1 MAIYES
7 DENQVRTE
15 IELIKRDVSSLSMV
29 IEKLDVTIDKLT
41 DVSNGLNRMISV
53 HEQQITRQD
62 QADKE
67 LFQLIEMRRKEAS
80 ENYEVLHRKMSEQ
93 RDSLEADMK
102 ENFNSIMAQLKEL
115 KDSHNTHHQETLNR
129 VAELE
134 KWKWFVLGIAATAG
148 FILAQLPIFTNL
160 FS

>member
-7 DENQVRTE
+7 EEQQVRTE
-15 IELIKRDVSSLSMV
+15 IELIKKDVSSLSMV
-29 IEKLDVTIDKLT
+29 IEKLDVTIDKLA

-67 LFQLIEMRRKEAS
+67 LFQLIEMRRKEAT
-80 ENYEVLHRKMSEQ
+80 ENYEVLHKKMSEQ
-93 RDSLEADMK
+93 KEKLEGHVEK
-102 ENFNSIMAQLKEL
+102 LFENVMTEIKEL
-115 KDSHNTHHQETLNR
+115 RQDQVDHHRIMLER
-129 VAELE
+129 VEHLE
-134 KWKWFVLGIAATAG
+134 KWKWFVVGIATAVG
-148 FILAQLPIFTNL
+148 FLLAHIPNITNL

>member
-1 MAIYES
+1 MPIFES
-7 DENQVRTE
+7 DEQAVRTE

-67 LFQLIEMRRKEAS
+67 LFQLIELRRKESS
-80 ENYEVLHRKMSEQ
+80 ENYEVLHRKMSDQ
-93 RDSLEADMK
+93 RDILEREIEKRFEKVMD
-102 ENFNSIMAQLKEL
+102 EL
-115 KDSHNTHHQETLNR
+115 KSLSDEQKEHHKVMMER
-129 VAELE
+129 ISEVE
-134 KWKWFVLGIAATAG
+134 KWKWFVVGIAATVG
-148 FILAQLPIFTNL
+148 FILAQLPLFQTIF
-160 FS
+160 S

>member
-93 RDSLEADMK
+93 RDNLEADMK
-102 ENFNSIMAQLKEL
+102 ENFGSIMTELKQL
-115 KDSHNTHHQETLNR
+115 KDSQQAHHQETISR

-134 KWKWFVLGIAATAG
+134 KWKWFVIGIATTAG
-148 FILAQLPIFTNL
+148 FILAQLPLFTNI